1 MITMM
6 KNRSRNFFIKTA
18 QYKRRLLLKSVKTS
32 DLVAAL
38 EARSDVCTVW
48 YVAPDENFYIDVNN
62 HEHAEVYHN
71 GPAVLLKVVD

>member
-18 QYKRRLLLKSVKTS
+18 RFKSKLLLKLFKTC

-38 EARSDVCTVW
+38 EARTDVCTTV
-48 YVAPDENFYIDVNN
+48 YVEPDKNFYMDINN
-62 HEHAEVYHN
+62 SKHEELYQN
-71 GPAVLLKVVD
+71 GPAVILVVVD

>member
-18 QYKRRLLLKSVKTS
+18 RYYRRLLLKFFKTC

-38 EARSDVCTVW
+38 EARKDVCTAY
-48 YVAPDENFYIDVNN
+48 YVEPDKNFYVDVNN
-62 HEHAEVYHN
+62 RKHEELYRN
-71 GPAVLLKVVD
+71 GPAVILVVVD